1 MALPKP
7 VELPLKEDG
16 TRMSYEELLDSTAAT
31 RKTLQLQAAVN
42 LTNISGDERAARGRA
57 GKALL
62 VVAAAAAAAAAA
74 LHLGPGARAAAL
86 GVPFWLG
93 YSLIESSR
101 QGICSI
107 AQAGAWD
114 VDGCGLQYIED
125 ASLASKIRAK
135 VNNMYIQSVVVAGTM
150 AGAFALLP
158 LPQ

>member
-1 MALPKP
+1 
-7 VELPLKEDG
+7 
-16 TRMSYEELLDSTAAT
+16 MSYEELLDSTAAT

-101 QGICSI
+101 QVGGCWGGR
-107 AQAGAWD
+107 GASAHAMGGPPA
-114 VDGCGLQYIED
+114 VRG
-125 ASLASKIRAK
+125 
-135 VNNMYIQSVVVAGTM
+135 
-150 AGAFALLP
+150 FA
-158 LPQ
+158 